1 MVPVTGLEPVRYRY
15 RGILSPLCLPI
26 PPHRRISAEIIIPH
40 FPTVVNDFFLLE
52 FRENSPQT
60 NKGKK
65 RRKQKN
71 LRKKGEEIRSKLW
84 YN

>member
-1 MVPVTGLEPVRYRY
+1 MVARAGLEPAQLNR

-60 NKGKK
+60 NMGKK